1 MHMNEVVMDE
11 WFKHSITQE
20 SGVHVQKQK
29 MMLSIVPIPAFYF
42 YFWIELIYYFLVFK
56 NIFSVAVWLCLGST
70 LG

>member
-29 MMLSIVPIPAFYF
+29 MMLSIVPIAAFYF
-42 YFWIELIYYFLVFK
+42 YFWIELIYYFF
-56 NIFSVAVWLCLGST
+56 
-70 LG
+70 